1 MSETS
6 TIESMI
12 WNIAD
17 YARDAIDRKDY
28 NKIVLPF
35 SLLRRLECALEPTR
49 DAVVAKYEE
58 KKNEWGDEDDKY
70 CTVSG
75 YSFYNISPIRL
86 KTIGNQTL
94 AAMKTYVESFSPNVR
109 EIFQAFDFE
118 SVCSKLDN
126 KNLLYEVCKKF
137 SAIDLG
143 TDVVS
148 DRDMTNIYEHLIQ
161 KFGDEIAEDAEDFM
175 TPRDIVRLSV
185 NMLFANEEDI
195 LEADKGN
202 VRTLYDQT
210 CGTCGF
216 ISDALDQIEEWKTSN
231 KLKHPTVIVP
241 YGQEIND
248 TTWAMGKAALLLRN
262 VSNDDND
269 IYDQTKDLSE
279 HILKGDTLNDDQF
292 GGQTFDFQLSNP
304 PYGKKFEV
312 EYKDVMDEHDRYG
325 YMGRFGAG
333 VPSVDDGSMLFL
345 QNAISKMR
353 PAEEGGGKIGIIL
366 SASPLFTGKPG
377 SAPSNIRRWILQNDY
392 LDCVVKLSTGEFYRT
407 GINTYLWVLTNKKP
421 EERKGFVQLID
432 ATEHY
437 HSMRSNIGNKNR
449 EMNDEDIAWVVK
461 TYVDGHNGGKSV
473 MVPYTDFM
481 FRRVTTQRPLREM
494 IRLSADKLDEFK
506 SDPKIAKLTA
516 DNMNVLVNGLTEAD
530 GSELKPYSWAGEF
543 AKNIRK
549 KMEKPN
555 VAASV
560 IEKEIISIF
569 GVKDS
574 SYEPVTDKN
583 GEVVPDPELK
593 DTEDIPWGMDFND
606 YMAKEVLPFAQDA
619 WIDESVTD
627 TGNLSDHGIGVVG
640 TNISFNRYFYHYEE
654 PRKPDDI
661 AKEIVELEK
670 GLGSFEEEF
679 LK

>member
-202 VRTLYDQT
+202 VRTLY
-210 CGTCGF
+210 
-216 ISDALDQIEEWKTSN
+216 E
-231 KLKHPTVIVP
+231 
-241 YGQEIND
+241 
-248 TTWAMGKAALLLRN
+248 
-262 VSNDDND
+262 
-269 IYDQTKDLSE
+269 
-279 HILKGDTLNDDQF
+279 
-292 GGQTFDFQLSNP
+292 
-304 PYGKKFEV
+304 
-312 EYKDVMDEHDRYG
+312 
-325 YMGRFGAG
+325 
-333 VPSVDDGSMLFL
+333 
-345 QNAISKMR
+345 
-353 PAEEGGGKIGIIL
+353 
-366 SASPLFTGKPG
+366 
-377 SAPSNIRRWILQNDY
+377 NIRP
-392 LDCVVKLSTGEFYRT
+392 K
-407 GINTYLWVLTNKKP
+407 
-421 EERKGFVQLID
+421 
-432 ATEHY
+432 
-437 HSMRSNIGNKNR
+437 
-449 EMNDEDIAWVVK
+449 
-461 TYVDGHNGGKSV
+461 
-473 MVPYTDFM
+473 
-481 FRRVTTQRPLREM
+481 M
-494 IRLSADKLDEFK
+494 IQF
-506 SDPKIAKLTA
+506 
-516 DNMNVLVNGLTEAD
+516 
-530 GSELKPYSWAGEF
+530 
-543 AKNIRK
+543 
-549 KMEKPN
+549 
-555 VAASV
+555 
-560 IEKEIISIF
+560 
-569 GVKDS
+569 
-574 SYEPVTDKN
+574 
-583 GEVVPDPELK
+583 
-593 DTEDIPWGMDFND
+593 
-606 YMAKEVLPFAQDA
+606 
-619 WIDESVTD
+619 
-627 TGNLSDHGIGVVG
+627 
-640 TNISFNRYFYHYEE
+640 NISRMC
-654 PRKPDDI
+654 
-661 AKEIVELEK
+661 A
-670 GLGSFEEEF
+670 
-679 LK
+679 

>member
-292 GGQTFDFQLSNP
+292 GGQTFDFQLLKLNTRMSVMNMTDTDTWADSAQVFLLWMMALCFSCRMQSP
-304 PYGKKFEV
+304 RCVRQKKAAARSALSCR
-312 EYKDVMDEHDRYG
+312 HRL
-325 YMGRFGAG
+325 
-333 VPSVDDGSMLFL
+333 SL
-345 QNAISKMR
+345 Q
-353 PAEEGGGKIGIIL
+353 
-366 SASPLFTGKPG
+366 ASPAVP
-377 SAPSNIRRWILQNDY
+377 R
-392 LDCVVKLSTGEFYRT
+392 
-407 GINTYLWVLTNKKP
+407 LT
-421 EERKGFVQLID
+421 
-432 ATEHY
+432 
-437 HSMRSNIGNKNR
+437 
-449 EMNDEDIAWVVK
+449 
-461 TYVDGHNGGKSV
+461 
-473 MVPYTDFM
+473 
-481 FRRVTTQRPLREM
+481 
-494 IRLSADKLDEFK
+494 SADGFCRMTT
-506 SDPKIAKLTA
+506 LTA
-516 DNMNVLVNGLTEAD
+516 
-530 GSELKPYSWAGEF
+530 
-543 AKNIRK
+543 
-549 KMEKPN
+549 
-555 VAASV
+555 
-560 IEKEIISIF
+560 
-569 GVKDS
+569 
-574 SYEPVTDKN
+574 
-583 GEVVPDPELK
+583 
-593 DTEDIPWGMDFND
+593 
-606 YMAKEVLPFAQDA
+606 
-619 WIDESVTD
+619 
-627 TGNLSDHGIGVVG
+627 
-640 TNISFNRYFYHYEE
+640 
-654 PRKPDDI
+654 
-661 AKEIVELEK
+661 
-670 GLGSFEEEF
+670 
-679 LK
+679 

>member
-1 MSETS
+1 MAETTS
-6 TIESMI
+6 IESMI
-12 WNIAD
+12 WDIAD
-17 YARDAIDRKDY
+17 YSRDAIDRKDY

-75 YSFYNISPIRL
+75 YSFYNLSSIRL
-86 KTIGNQTL
+86 KDIGNQTL
-94 AAMKTYVESFSPNVR
+94 GAMKTYINSFSPNVR

-118 SVCSKLDN
+118 AVCTKLDS
-126 KNLLYEVCKKF
+126 KGLLYEVCKKF
-137 SAIDLG
+137 SKIDLG
-143 TDVVS
+143 TEAVS

-195 LEADKGN
+195 LEADNGN

-216 ISDALDQIEEWKTSN
+216 ITDALDQIDEWKESN

-241 YGQEIND
+241 YGEEIND

-262 VSNDDND
+262 VSNSNND

-279 HILKGDTLNDDQF
+279 HILKGDTLNNDKFDSQY
-292 GGQTFDFQLSNP
+292 FDFQLSNP

-312 EYKDVMDEHDRYG
+312 EQKDVLEEHTRYG
-325 YMGRFGAG
+325 YGGRFGAG
-333 VPSVDDGSMLFL
+333 VPPVSDGSMLFL
-345 QNAISKMR
+345 QNAIAKMR
-353 PAEEGGGKIGIIL
+353 PKEEGGGKIGIIL
-366 SASPLFTGKPG
+366 SASPLFGGDPG
-377 SAPSNIRRWILQNDY
+377 SDRSNIRRWILQNDY
-392 LDCVVKLSTGEFYRT
+392 LDCIVKLSTGEFYRT
-407 GINTYLWVLTNKKP
+407 GINTYLWVLSNKKP
-421 EERKGFVQLID
+421 AERQGFVQLID

-437 HSMRSNIGNKNR
+437 HTMRKNIGKKNR
-449 EMNDEDIAWVVK
+449 EMNDDDIAWIVK

-481 FRRVTTQRPLREM
+481 FRRVTTQRPLRMM
-494 IRLSADKLDEFK
+494 IRLDSNKLDDLRNNSK
-506 SDPKIAKLTA
+506 LAKLTA
-516 DNMNVLVNGLTEAD
+516 GNMNMLVNGIAEAD
-530 GSELKPYSWAGEF
+530 SSDLKPYAWAGEF
-543 AKNIRK
+543 AKSIRK

-555 VAASV
+555 VTAAAIESV
-560 IEKEIISIF
+560 ILAVF
-569 GVKDS
+569 GIKDA

-583 GEVVPDPELK
+583 GTVMADPDLK
-593 DTEDIPWGMDFND
+593 DTEDIPWGMEFSD
-606 YMAKEVLPFAQDA
+606 YMAKEVLPFAPDT

-627 TGNLSDHGIGVVG
+627 TGNLSDHGVGIVG

-654 PRKPDDI
+654 PRKPEDI

-670 GLGSFEEEF
+670 SLGSFEEGF